1 MVVSFDMGADYGVAS
16 EVHVTVVDVDLV
28 VDLGEISN
36 PSSFICVFLWV
47 VGNRRDRMRG
57 EQKDGAEQKGFKRD
71 QSGSGGGR
79 ETLPLCC

>member
-1 MVVSFDMGADYGVAS
+1 MIFLCVVYF
-16 EVHVTVVDVDLV
+16 
-28 VDLGEISN
+28 
-36 PSSFICVFLWV
+36 VFLWV